1 MNSVEPPLFVRLYR
15 CLTVNFCCKINYTG
29 DRYSYYWSH
38 GLSKAFS
45 GYSETTN

>member
-29 DRYSYYWSH
+29 DPNPNPKSF
-38 GLSKAFS
+38 LPQ
-45 GYSETTN
+45 EM